1 MRPFHLYDK
10 GSIPIVRM
18 YNTSSIIRDIYQPG
32 SQQDTMNGY
41 TGPDN
46 IHVHLSDLC
55 TIAVRCSRPF
65 GLQLQI
71 DRLRLNPDAVT

>member
-10 GSIPIVRM
+10 GSTPIIRM
-18 YNTSSIIRDIYQPG
+18 YNTGAIIRDIYQPG
-32 SQQDTMNGY
+32 SPQDTMNGY
-41 TGPDN
+41 TGPDKT
-46 IHVHLSDLC
+46 HVHLSDLC
-55 TIAVRCSRPF
+55 TIAVRCGRPF